1 MQFDCS
7 GVPGYRSVRTRTVF
21 CALVSGVALA
31 SVFCLAAVELG
42 FSTTVT
48 PGLITNLINRF
59 GDSAKLRIGAWTDFV
74 HKQRGTKAQ
83 GSLPGP
89 ESAPLTSV
97 NAFVNTV
104 PFFEDQKHWGRLDYW
119 ATPAETYGSHGG
131 DCEDFAI
138 AKYFLLKEL
147 GVPVERL
154 RITYVRAIKLNQPHM
169 VLAYYAS
176 PGSEPLILDN
186 LEGGIRPA
194 SERTDLVPVFSFNDE
209 DVVIIQGNRKGSSSQ
224 IRAWQGL
231 IDRLERE
238 STL

>member
-1 MQFDCS
+1 M
-7 GVPGYRSVRTRTVF
+7 
-21 CALVSGVALA
+21 
-31 SVFCLAAVELG
+31 
-42 FSTTVT
+42 
-48 PGLITNLINRF
+48 
-59 GDSAKLRIGAWTDFV
+59 
-74 HKQRGTKAQ
+74 
-83 GSLPGP
+83 
-89 ESAPLTSV
+89 
-97 NAFVNTV
+97 
-104 PFFEDQKHWGRLDYW
+104 PFFEDQQHWGQLDYW

-186 LEGGIRPA
+186 LERGIRPA
-194 SERTDLVPVFSFNDE
+194 SARTDLVPVFSFNDE

>member
-7 GVPGYRSVRTRTVF
+7 GVPGYRPVRTRTVF

-31 SVFCLAAVELG
+31 SVFCFAAVELG

-48 PGLITNLINRF
+48 PGLIANLISRF
-59 GDSAKLRIGAWTDFV
+59 GNSAKQRVGAWTDFV
-74 HKQRGTKAQ
+74 QKQRGTKAQ
-83 GSLPGP
+83 RPLPGSA
-89 ESAPLTSV
+89 SAPLTSV
-97 NAFVNTV
+97 NAFVNAV
-104 PFFEDQKHWGRLDYW
+104 PFFEDQQHWGQLDYW

-176 PGSEPLILDN
+176 SGSEPLILDN
-186 LEGGIRPA
+186 LQGEIRPA
-194 SERTDLVPVFSFNDE
+194 SARTDLVPVFSFNDE

>member
-1 MQFDCS
+1 
-7 GVPGYRSVRTRTVF
+7 VF
-21 CALVSGVALA
+21 CALVAGVALA
-31 SVFCLAAVELG
+31 SVLCFAAVELG

-48 PGLITNLINRF
+48 PGLIANLINRF
-59 GDSAKLRIGAWTDFV
+59 GNSAKQRVGAWTDFV
-74 HKQRGTKAQ
+74 QKQRGTKAQ
-83 GSLPGP
+83 RPLPDS
-89 ESAPLTSV
+89 ESAPLTAV
-97 NAFVNTV
+97 NAFVNAV
-104 PFFEDQKHWGRLDYW
+104 PFFEDQQHWGQLDYW

-186 LEGGIRPA
+186 LERGIRPA
-194 SERTDLVPVFSFNDE
+194 SARTDLVPVFSFNDE

>member
-21 CALVSGVALA
+21 CALVAGVALA
-31 SVFCLAAVELG
+31 SVLCFAAVELG

-48 PGLITNLINRF
+48 PGLIANLINRF
-59 GDSAKLRIGAWTDFV
+59 GNSAKQRVGAWTDFV
-74 HKQRGTKAQ
+74 QKQRGTKAQ
-83 GSLPGP
+83 RPLPDS
-89 ESAPLTSV
+89 ESAPLTAV
-97 NAFVNTV
+97 NAFVNAV
-104 PFFEDQKHWGRLDYW
+104 PFFEDQQHWGQLDYW

-186 LEGGIRPA
+186 LERGIRPA
-194 SERTDLVPVFSFNDE
+194 SARTDLVPVFSFNDE

>member
-7 GVPGYRSVRTRTVF
+7 GVPGYRPVRTRTVF
-21 CALVSGVALA
+21 CALLSGVALA
-31 SVFCLAAVELG
+31 SVFCFAAVELG

-48 PGLITNLINRF
+48 PGLIANLISRF
-59 GDSAKLRIGAWTDFV
+59 GNSAKQRVGAWSDFV
-74 HKQRGTKAQ
+74 QKQRGTKAQ
-83 GSLPGP
+83 RPLPGSA
-89 ESAPLTSV
+89 SAPLTSV
-97 NAFVNTV
+97 NAFVNAV
-104 PFFEDQKHWGRLDYW
+104 PFFEDQQHWGQLDYW

-186 LEGGIRPA
+186 LEVGIRPA

>member
-1 MQFDCS
+1 
-7 GVPGYRSVRTRTVF
+7 
-21 CALVSGVALA
+21 LSGVALA
-31 SVFCLAAVELG
+31 SVFCFAAVELG

-48 PGLITNLINRF
+48 PGLIANLISRF
-59 GDSAKLRIGAWTDFV
+59 GNSAKQRVGAWSDFV
-74 HKQRGTKAQ
+74 QKQRGTKAQ
-83 GSLPGP
+83 RPLPGSA
-89 ESAPLTSV
+89 SAPLTSV
-97 NAFVNTV
+97 NAFVNAV
-104 PFFEDQKHWGRLDYW
+104 PFFEDQQHWGQLDYW

-186 LEGGIRPA
+186 LEVGIRPA